1 MELTSQITN
10 VKNKISGK
18 ISFNENLS
26 KLSWFNL
33 GGPAKVLFRP
43 KSLQELS
50 LFLKEIKGI
59 KKIKVLGIGS
69 NTLIRDGGFDGII
82 IKFGN
87 SFSHLSL
94 FNSNTIIAGASALD
108 KNVSNFALKNSISGF
123 EFMSCIPGT
132 VGGAVRMNSGCY
144 GNDISKILISVQ
156 VMDFD
161 GNVKAIQSSDI
172 KFYYRGSSL
181 DNNLIIISATFKG
194 KKDNNLNVQQKI
206 NSFMKEKKNT
216 QPSKIKTCGSTFK
229 NPENQKAWKLIK
241 DSGCAGMAVGDAQ
254 ISEKHCNFF
263 VNKGNAKS
271 RDLEQLINQ
280 VQSKVLEKTG
290 INLELELQIIG
301 EKL

>member
-1 MELTSQITN
+1 MSQITN